1 MNTSNEN
8 EVISIKDKLI
18 DLIQND
24 LDLPTLGNSIS
35 KVVQLTSSD
44 EQSLEQLSNFILSD
58 PSLTLKILRLSNSIT
73 YRSSAMAV
81 TSISTAIQLLGMN
94 TIKACALAMIL
105 VDGMPHKHAKAV
117 RTELKLALSASLIG
131 RSLAKRS
138 AYPNADEVAIA
149 ALFKNIGRLILAAYD
164 DRLYFET
171 MALTRE
177 KEYTE
182 ARASLQKLGCTFH
195 WLTEFAL
202 REWNIPDSIIQA
214 IKLLPGT
221 TLKSPKNR
229 NEWMQQVTEFSNH
242 AALMAAS
249 DSGAIPVPSADDLL
263 NRFGKALHLDA
274 SRLKALVDE
283 SSGQI
288 QTICSQISNMQSDN
302 KMEGQSCCDKAMSD
316 SEAEFSDCQLFDSEA
331 AQLQTEDC
339 HKSGK
344 PFNAADRL
352 LTGIQEVSEML
363 ASSQF
368 NLSSLMM
375 LVLET
380 YYNSLGFKFVTIC
393 LKDVKTNQFRARNSL
408 GFDHEKIRDK
418 FVFPDTKSSD
428 LFSMALKRNVDLSIS
443 DATETKIRNA
453 LPDWHTKLLPHTK
466 SFILLPLVVQND
478 KPVGLIYADRSVIAH
493 EGITTNEMRL
503 IKSLKAQIL
512 VALNDKR

>member
-8 EVISIKDKLI
+8 EVIPIKDKLI

-24 LDLPTLGNSIS
+24 PDLPTLGNAIS
-35 KVVQLTSSD
+35 EVIQLTSSD
-44 EQSLEQLSNFILSD
+44 EQSLEQLSNFILLD

-81 TSISTAIQLLGMN
+81 TSISAAIQLLGLN
-94 TIKACALAMIL
+94 TIKACALAMIM
-105 VDGMPHKHAKAV
+105 VDRMPHKHAKAV
-117 RTELKLALSASLIG
+117 RTELMLALSASLIG

-138 AYPNADEVAIA
+138 AYPNADEVTIA
-149 ALFKNIGRLILAAYD
+149 ALFRNIGRLIVAAYD
-164 DRLYFET
+164 DRLYHET
-171 MALTRE
+171 MALARE

-195 WLTEFAL
+195 WLTEYAL
-202 REWNIPDSIIQA
+202 RKWNIPDSIIQA
-214 IKLLPGT
+214 MKLLPGKF
-221 TLKSPKNR
+221 LKSPKNR
-229 NEWMQQVTEFSNH
+229 NEWMQQVTELSNH
-242 AALMAAS
+242 AALMAAP
-249 DSGAIPVPSADDLL
+249 DTTAIQVPSTDDLL
-263 NRFGKALHLDA
+263 SRFGKALHLDA
-274 SRLKALVDE
+274 ARLKALVEE

-288 QTICSQISNMQSDN
+288 QNVCSQISSLQVDDRIEE
-302 KMEGQSCCDKAMSD
+302 KSCYSETEAD
-316 SEAEFSDCQLFDSEA
+316 SETEFSNCRVFDTETV
-331 AQLQTEDC
+331 QQTEDC
-339 HKSGK
+339 QRSGK
-344 PFNAADRL
+344 PYNAADRL

-408 GFDHEKIRDK
+408 GFNHEKVRDN
-418 FVFPDTKSSD
+418 FVFPDIKSSD
-428 LFSMALKRNVDLSIS
+428 LFSMAIKRNVDLSIS
-443 DATETKIRNA
+443 DATEPKIRNA
-453 LPDWHTKLLPHTK
+453 LPDWHTTLLPHTK
-466 SFILLPLVVQND
+466 SFILLPLVVQQD

-503 IKSLKAQIL
+503 IKSLKAQVL
-512 VALNDKR
+512 VALHDKR